1 MSKEEFG
8 GKSAEVWA
16 IYVDITLKYV
26 EIYRVRAAHPMMTT
40 QLGKPNARPHP

>member
-8 GKSAEVWA
+8 GKFAEFWA

-26 EIYRVRAAHPMMTT
+26 EISC
-40 QLGKPNARPHP
+40 